1 MKVTLPSHNHL
12 THRKMFLKAS
22 VVHAGYKYPL
32 DDLELVKN
40 KIISLLEFSRTNG
53 LQSYRLPLHS

>member
-1 MKVTLPSHNHL
+1 MKVILPSHNHL
-12 THRKMFLKAS
+12 ILRKIFLKAS

-40 KIISLLEFSRTNG
+40 KIK
-53 LQSYRLPLHS
+53 